1 MKADLTENAEKNRI
15 RLDPFQVD
23 GIQKQGAKEALAL
36 AQSADRVVVTKGK
49 RVTTFDMAKAR
60 PDDATLVA
68 RLLNSTGHLR
78 TPTIRKGHTLLVGFN
93 EDIYQRYLSG

>member
-1 MKADLTENAEKNRI
+1 MDH
-15 RLDPFQVD
+15 FQDD
-23 GIQKQGAKEALAL
+23 GIQKQRAKEALAL
-36 AQSADRVVVTKGK
+36 ARSADRVVVAKGK
-49 RVTTFDMAKAR
+49 RVTTFDMAKDP

-93 EDIYQRYLSG
+93 EDVYQRYLSG